1 MPVFPRLPQVASKR
15 EVIDSFRGY
24 DYRMKIKKNEFYDM
38 VNLSSASYPML
49 SCRESRGRCCGWS
62 SPAGCWPRKSWLT

>member
-24 DYRMKIKKNEFYDM
+24 DHRMKIKKNEFYDM

-49 SCRESRGRCCGWS
+49 SCRESRG
-62 SPAGCWPRKSWLT
+62 